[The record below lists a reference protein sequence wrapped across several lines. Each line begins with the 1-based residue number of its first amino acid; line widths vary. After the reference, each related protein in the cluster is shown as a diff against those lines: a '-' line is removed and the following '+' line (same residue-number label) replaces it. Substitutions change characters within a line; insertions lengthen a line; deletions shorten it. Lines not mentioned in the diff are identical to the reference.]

1 MTDRLIELLELRSSV
16 LLDIDGEG
24 RLLVGDDDSGSL
36 QLHQEARDGT
46 RTVLTASTEPCTGRY
61 LPGSR
66 SVAVST
72 DDGGTERAQLWLLDA
87 DHPDAAWRAIATDPQ
102 YIHTILDVAPDL
114 VVYATNRRNQVDFD
128 VIVHTV
134 STGEERVVWDG
145 GGWFD
150 TAAASPD
157 GRLLA
162 LRRESLLPASSQLML
177 ADLETGG
184 VEEVT
189 DAGEPG
195 DWTPPYWLGDD
206 VLVSSSDAG
215 EEFHSVRGFDVATR
229 TWTTLVEAE
238 GCDRVG
244 VPSPDGT
251 RLAVVST
258 QDGADRITVH
268 ALAGLDVGE
277 GVAVGLPDAGVVTN
291 RGPLVWAPGSDELG
305 ITFES
310 PVAPPDVYTWSAD
323 ATVARRTAPNDESA
337 TAGLVRPDSR
347 KVATPDGEQIP
358 VYVLRRDDGGGSSVL
373 YIHGGPEAA
382 SVRSWNPVIAALA
395 VGGHTVVVPN
405 VRGSAGYGR
414 RWVSLDDVGKRMDA
428 VADLAAI
435 HAWLP
440 SIGADPA
447 RAALYGGSYG
457 GYLVLAGLAFQPDLW
472 AAGVDIVGIS
482 SLVTF
487 LRNTS
492 AYRRAYR
499 EKEYGR
505 LDVDL
510 DLLENASP
518 INRIG
523 DVRAPLFV
531 IHGANDPRVP
541 LSEAEQMVAAVRSR
555 GIECELLVYADEGHG
570 LAKRANRLDAYPK
583 TLAFLR
589 RHLA

>member
-16 LLDIDGEG
+16 LLDIDPLG
-24 RLLVGDDDSGSL
+24 RLLVGDDDSGSM
-36 QLHQEARDGT
+36 QLHEIARDGT

-72 DDGGTERAQLWLLDA
+72 DDGGTERAQLWLADA
-87 DHPDAAWRAIATDPQ
+87 DRPDAAWHAIATDPEFMH
-102 YIHTILDVAPDL
+102 ILLDVAPDC
-114 VVYATNRRNQVDFD
+114 VVYASNRRNRVDFD
-128 VIVHTV
+128 VVVHTV
-134 STGEERVVWDG
+134 STGQERIVWAG
-145 GGWFD
+145 GGWFGA
-150 TAAASPD
+150 AAASPD

-162 LRRESLLPASSQLML
+162 LHRESLLPASSQLML
-177 ADLETGG
+177 ADLETGE
-184 VEEVT
+184 VEAVT
-189 DAGEPG
+189 DPGEPG
-195 DWTPPYWLGDD
+195 DWTAPHWLGDD

-215 EEFHSVRGFDVATR
+215 EEFHSVRAFDVAAR
-229 TWTTLVEAE
+229 RWTSLVDAE

-258 QDGADRITVH
+258 QDGTDRLGVH
-268 ALAGLDVGE
+268 ALAGLAVGE
-277 GVAVGLPDAGVVTN
+277 GVAVALPDDGVVTH
-291 RGPLVWAPGSDELG
+291 RAPLVWAPGSDELG

-310 PVAPPDVYTWSAD
+310 PVAPPDVYTWSAG
-323 ATVARRTAPNDESA
+323 ASVGRRTASNDESA
-337 TAGLVRPDSR
+337 SAGLVRPVSR
-347 KVATPDGEQIP
+347 TVPTPDGEQIP
-358 VYVLRRDDGGGSSVL
+358 VYVLSADDSGGSSVL

-395 VGGHTVVVPN
+395 VGGLTVVVPN

-414 RWVSLDDVGKRMDA
+414 RWVSLDDVEKRLDA

-440 SIGADPA
+440 VIGVDPA
-447 RAALYGGSYG
+447 RVALYGGSYG

-510 DLLENASP
+510 DLLERASP
-518 INRIG
+518 ITRIG

-541 LSEAEQMVAAVRSR
+541 LSEAEQLVAAVRSR
-555 GIECELLVYADEGHG
+555 GIECQLLVYADEGHG